1 MGMSGA
7 RVWDAYQ
14 QGQIEEIRNY
24 CESDVLNTYLVF
36 LNYERS
42 RGNLD
47 PVQYRDE
54 CERVRETLKTSDLP
68 HLIEFEAAWQD
79 A

>member
-1 MGMSGA
+1 MSGA

-24 CESDVLNTYLVF
+24 CETDVLNTYLVF
-36 LNYERS
+36 LNFERS

-47 PVQYRDE
+47 EVEYRAE
-54 CERVRETLKTSDLP
+54 CARVRDSLKASEQP
-68 HLIEFEAAWQD
+68 HLIEFEAAWID
-79 A
+79 V